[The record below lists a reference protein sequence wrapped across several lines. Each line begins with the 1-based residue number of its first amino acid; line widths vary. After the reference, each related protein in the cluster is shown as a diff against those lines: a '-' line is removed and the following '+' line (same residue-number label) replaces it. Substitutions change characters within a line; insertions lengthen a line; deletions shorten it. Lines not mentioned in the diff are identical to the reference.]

1 MPFHEALMLQL
12 EETGHHNTEAYIRE
26 MFRLNDRLREE
37 AGPQSF
43 VWSRPLLKYS
53 DNELKKLSDA
63 LVKAEIAHNN
73 GTIRYYHNATD

>member
-12 EETGHHNTEAYIRE
+12 EESGYHNTEAYIRE
-26 MFRLNDRLREE
+26 LFELNDRLREE

-63 LVKAEIAHNN
+63 LVKAEIAHND
-73 GTIRYYHNATD
+73 GTLW